1 MYLTKMLLVNSSHR
15 GPVKDAIQRF
25 LNSVKFTQCLSYQIH
40 FLPISILNVWLV
52 LFNSF
57 SENSLPS
64 EKLTFLN
71 KLKNKENYANCEL
84 IINVFLVCLNS
95 VLRSNSMRFVFC
107 THH

>member
-25 LNSVKFTQCLSYQIH
+25 LNSVKLCLSYQIH